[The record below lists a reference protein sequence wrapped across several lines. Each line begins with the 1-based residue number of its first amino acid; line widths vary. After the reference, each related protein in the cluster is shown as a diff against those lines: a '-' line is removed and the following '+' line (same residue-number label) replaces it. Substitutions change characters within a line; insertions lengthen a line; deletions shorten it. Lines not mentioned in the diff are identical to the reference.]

1 VGAYKAER
9 NKMAKKPSKR
19 REALLK
25 KVDAT
30 KEYSVDEAMATLKDL
45 KSAKFDE
52 TVEVAFNLNVDPR
65 HADQMVRG
73 SVVLPN
79 GTGKKVRVAVFAKD
93 AKADEAKEAGADL
106 VGAADLIE
114 DIQAGKIDFDIVIST
129 PDMMGVLGKVARIL
143 GPKGLMPNPKTGTV
157 TMDVAKAVKNAK
169 GGQVNFRVDKKG
181 NIHAGIGKI
190 SFDIEKIKENFVTLV
205 ETINKAKPSSA
216 KGRYITNAA
225 ISLTMSPSITLDAS
239 EVMDIKAK

>member
-1 VGAYKAER
+1 
-9 NKMAKKPSKR
+9 MAKKVTKR

-30 KEYSVDEAMATLKDL
+30 KEYSVDEAMATLKEL

-52 TVEVAFNLNVDPR
+52 TVEVALNLNVDPR

-93 AKADEAKEAGADL
+93 AKADEAKAAGADL
-106 VGAADLIE
+106 VGSDELIE
-114 DIQAGKIDFDIVIST
+114 QIQAGNIDFDIVIST
-129 PDMMGVLGKVARIL
+129 PDMMGVLGKVARVL

-157 TMDVAKAVKNAK
+157 TMDVTKAVENAK

-190 SFDIEKIKENFVTLV
+190 SFDIEKIKENFNTLL
-205 ETINKAKPSSA
+205 ETINRAKPASA
-216 KGRYITNAA
+216 KGRFITNAA
-225 ISLTMSPSITLDAS
+225 ISLTMSPSITLDTS
-239 EVMDIKAK
+239 EVMDIK

>member
-1 VGAYKAER
+1 
-9 NKMAKKPSKR
+9 MAKKPSKR

-25 KVDAT
+25 KVDVT
-30 KEYSVDEAMATLKDL
+30 KAYSVDEAMKTLKDL

-52 TVEVAFNLNVDPR
+52 TVEVALNLNVDPR

-73 SVVLPN
+73 SVVLPH
-79 GTGKKVRVAVFAKD
+79 GTGKTVRVAVFAKD
-93 AKADEAKEAGADL
+93 AKADEAKAAGADL

-157 TMDVAKAVKNAK
+157 TMDVAKAVENAK

-190 SFDIEKIKENFVTLV
+190 SFSQEAIKENFVTFL
-205 ETINKAKPSSA
+205 ETINKAKPASA
-216 KGRYITNAA
+216 KGRFITNGA
-225 ISLTMSPSITLDAS
+225 ISLTMSPSITLDTT
-239 EVMDIKAK
+239 ELMDMK

>member
-1 VGAYKAER
+1 
-9 NKMAKKPSKR
+9 MAKKVSKR

-30 KEYSVDEAMATLKDL
+30 KEYSVDEAMKTLKDL

-52 TVEVAFNLNVDPR
+52 TVEVALNLNVDPR
-65 HADQMVRG
+65 HADQMIRG

-79 GTGKKVRVAVFAKD
+79 GTGKTVRVAVFAKD
-93 AKADEAKEAGADL
+93 AKADEAKAAGADL

-129 PDMMGVLGKVARIL
+129 PDMMGVLGKVARVL

-157 TMDVAKAVKNAK
+157 TMDVAKAVENAK

-190 SFDIEKIKENFVTLV
+190 SFSEDAIKENFITLMEV
-205 ETINKAKPSSA
+205 INRAKPASA
-216 KGRYITNAA
+216 KGRFITNAA
-225 ISLTMSPSITLDAS
+225 ISLTMSPSITLDTS
-239 EVMDIKAK
+239 EVMDIK

>member
-1 VGAYKAER
+1 VGAYKAEK
-9 NKMAKKPSKR
+9 KMAKKPSKR

-25 KVDAT
+25 IVDVT
-30 KEYSVDEAMATLKDL
+30 KTYSVDEAMATLKNL

-52 TVEVAFNLNVDPR
+52 TVEVALNLNVDPR

-79 GTGKKVRVAVFAKD
+79 GTGKTVRVAVFAKD
-93 AKADEAKEAGADL
+93 AKADEAKAAGADL
-106 VGAADLIE
+106 VGSTDLIE
-114 DIQAGKIDFDIVIST
+114 SIQAGNIDFDIVIST

-157 TMDVAKAVKNAK
+157 TMDVAKAVENAK

-181 NIHAGIGKI
+181 NIHAGIGKV
-190 SFDIEKIKENFVTLV
+190 SFSEDQIKENFVTLL
-205 ETINKAKPSSA
+205 ETINKAKPASA
-216 KGRYITNAA
+216 KGRYITNGA
-225 ISLTMSPSITLDAS
+225 ISLTMSPSITLDTA
-239 EVMDIKAK
+239 ELMELK

>member
-1 VGAYKAER
+1 
-9 NKMAKKPSKR
+9 MAKKPSKR

-25 KVDAT
+25 LIDVN
-30 KEYSVDEAMATLKDL
+30 KEYSVDEAMKTLKNL

-52 TVEVAFNLNVDPR
+52 TVEVALHLNVDPR

-93 AKADEAKEAGADL
+93 AKADEAKEAGADI
-106 VGAADLIE
+106 VGAEDLIE
-114 DIQAGKIDFDIVIST
+114 EIQSGKIDFDIVIST
-129 PDMMGVLGKVARIL
+129 PDMMGILGKVARIL

-157 TMDVAKAVKNAK
+157 TMDIAKAVKNAK
-169 GGQVNFRVDKKG
+169 GGQVNFKVDKKG

-190 SFDIEKIKENFVTLV
+190 SFSEEAIKENFITFI
-205 ETINKAKPSSA
+205 EMINRVKPASA
-216 KGRYITNAA
+216 KGRYITNGA
-225 ISLTMSPSITLDAS
+225 ISLTMSPAIRLDTA
-239 EVMDIKAK
+239 ELLEIK